1 MQRCLLRLPPVFFN
15 HYSAMTLSYQQQL
28 QAKVERITEQF
39 KSFQVPQLEVF
50 DSPEQH
56 FRMRAEFRIWHTD
69 NDMFYAMFERD
80 AQSQEKQVVRVD
92 TFPIA
97 TQSINDLMPRLLD
110 ALKQTQCLHH
120 RLFEVDFLASTHGEM
135 LVSLIYHRKLDEQW
149 ETEAKKL
156 AQTLNIKI
164 IGRSRGQKLVLSDD
178 FVLEQFTVDGHVFT
192 YKQIENGFTQP
203 NAVVCQ
209 KMLQWA
215 CDVIGNDN
223 HHLLE
228 LYCGNGNFTLPL
240 AKKFERVLAT
250 ELAKSSVYTAQWNIE
265 KNNIQ
270 NIEIA
275 RLAAEEFTQ
284 AYQGEREFRR
294 LQAANID
301 MQSYKFDTVFVD
313 PPRAGIDDDTLALL
327 QGFNRIIYISC
338 NPDTLEQ
345 NLQTLCKTHKVTR
358 FALFDQFPH
367 THHVESGVLLEK
379 I

>member
-1 MQRCLLRLPPVFFN
+1 
-15 HYSAMTLSYQQQL
+15 MTSSYQQQL
-28 QAKVERITEQF
+28 QAKVERITQQF
-39 KSFQVPQLEVF
+39 QPFHVPTLDVF

-69 NDMFYAMFERD
+69 TDMFYAMFERD
-80 AQSQEKQVVRVD
+80 EQTQEKKVVRVD
-92 TFPIA
+92 QFPIA
-97 TQSINDLMPRLLD
+97 TKSINDLMPRLLD
-110 ALKQTQCLHH
+110 ALKQTTCLHH
-120 RLFEVDFLASTHGEM
+120 RLFEIDFLASTHGEM

-149 ETEAKKL
+149 EVEAKKL

-178 FVLEQFTVDGHVFT
+178 FVLEQFTVDQKTFT

-215 CDVIGNDN
+215 CDVAGNN
-223 HHLLE
+223 NQHLLE

-240 AKKFERVLAT
+240 SQKFERVLAT
-250 ELAKSSVYTAQWNIE
+250 ELAKSSVYTAEWNIA
-265 KNNIQ
+265 KNNID
-270 NIEIA
+270 NIQIA

-294 LQAANID
+294 LQEANID
-301 MQSYKFDTVFVD
+301 MQSYQFDTVFVD
-313 PPRAGIDDDTLALL
+313 PPRAGIDDDTLKLL

-345 NLQTLCKTHKVTR
+345 NLHTLCKTHKVTR